1 MLWYILLWMHVCFCC
16 VCYPHMPLG
25 KMWIYRL
32 LVVYLFVCTVTDFS
46 AEDKASCVK
55 FCTVFCRHP
64 GQGIS
69 HLWELCSPRS
79 PKSDESASARG
90 MPGHTEPN
98 VNISDVK
105 FTLAMCHLWN
115 IARRADLGSTYYVS
129 HH

>member
-1 MLWYILLWMHVCFCC
+1 MDACLLLLCLLSTHAVRQDVDISVTGCFFF
-16 VCYPHMPLG
+16 
-25 KMWIYRL
+25 
-32 LVVYLFVCTVTDFS
+32 FVCTVTDFS

-55 FCTVFCRHP
+55 FCTVFCWRP

-69 HLWELCSPRS
+69 HLWELCSPTS